1 MTQYKVT
8 MQNVG
13 RTKAHEEKTF
23 DRPPEYEDLYAM
35 ACRHLFSSRIDFVVM
50 EETENRQ
57 TGHVIVGGWR
67 SAGRFSIEKEGG
79 DGA

>member
-23 DRPPEYEDLYAM
+23 DRAPEYEDLYAM
-35 ACRHLFSSRIDFVVM
+35 ACRHLCSSRIDFVVM
-50 EETENRQ
+50 EETESR
-57 TGHVIVGGWR
+57 TAGHVIVGGWR
-67 SAGRFSIEKEGG
+67 SVGSFSIEKEGG
-79 DGA
+79 GDA

>member
-8 MQNVG
+8 MQDVG

-35 ACRHLFSSRIDFVVM
+35 VFRHLASSQIDFAVM
-50 EETENRQ
+50 EETESR
-57 TGHVIVGGWR
+57 TAGHVIVGGWR
-67 SAGRFSIEKEGG
+67 SVGSFSIEKEGG